1 MLLYHY
7 FDKKT
12 GPFRNLSDLSE
23 EEANKVLLTIK
34 SEKPESMCAKRQD
47 SYVAD
52 RRRFEEILRTEFQ
65 KKGGKIEREVPHYLV
80 VGECPWLQSWFED
93 CDHIVIDTADLDLST
108 VSFTY
113 GDSHPTF
120 SDRVNDGKEY
130 RKKLYTYD
138 EIIGVIKKYG
148 LPQDWNPDG
157 KYGPER
163 YVEAHVWSDR
173 GILECGKRRNEG
185 TDH

>member
-12 GPFRNLSDLSE
+12 GSFRNLSDLSE
-23 EEANKVLLTIK
+23 EEARKVLLSIK
-34 SEKPESMCAKRQD
+34 SEKPETMCAKRQD
-47 SYVAD
+47 SYIAD
-52 RRRFEEILRTEFQ
+52 RRRFEEILRNEFL
-65 KKGGKIEREVPHYLV
+65 KKGGIIERKAPHYLV

-93 CDHIVIDTADLDLST
+93 CDHIVIDTDVLDLRT

-130 RKKLYTYD
+130 RKKIYTYD
-138 EIIGVIKKYG
+138 EIIGVIGRYG

-157 KYGPER
+157 EYGPER

-173 GILECGKRRNEG
+173 GIFSSGC
-185 TDH
+185 TS

>member
-1 MLLYHY
+1 M
-7 FDKKT
+7 
-12 GPFRNLSDLSE
+12 N
-23 EEANKVLLTIK
+23 AK
-34 SEKPESMCAKRQD
+34 SPD
-47 SYVAD
+47 
-52 RRRFEEILRTEFQ
+52 
-65 KKGGKIEREVPHYLV
+65 YLV
-80 VGECPWLQSWFED
+80 VGECPWLQSWFEA

-138 EIIGVIKKYG
+138 EIIKVINKYG
-148 LPQDWNPDG
+148 LPQNWNPDG
-157 KYGPER
+157 EYGPER

-173 GILECGKRRNEG
+173 GIHC
-185 TDH
+185 

>member
-23 EEANKVLLTIK
+23 EEANKVLQTIK

-52 RRRFEEILRTEFQ
+52 RRRFEDILRTEFR
-65 KKGGKIEREVPHYLV
+65 KKGGRIERDVPHYLV
-80 VGECPWLQSWFED
+80 VGECLWLQSWFDD

-120 SDRVNDGKEY
+120 SDRVNDGKE
-130 RKKLYTYD
+130 
-138 EIIGVIKKYG
+138 
-148 LPQDWNPDG
+148 
-157 KYGPER
+157 
-163 YVEAHVWSDR
+163 
-173 GILECGKRRNEG
+173 
-185 TDH
+185 

>member
-23 EEANKVLLTIK
+23 EEAYKVLLSIK
-34 SEKPESMCAKRQD
+34 AEKPETMCAKRQD

-52 RRRFEEILRTEFQ
+52 RRRFEAILRTEF
-65 KKGGKIEREVPHYLV
+65 R
-80 VGECPWLQSWFED
+80 
-93 CDHIVIDTADLDLST
+93 
-108 VSFTY
+108 
-113 GDSHPTF
+113 
-120 SDRVNDGKEY
+120 
-130 RKKLYTYD
+130 
-138 EIIGVIKKYG
+138 KKYG

-173 GILECGKRRNEG
+173 GILI
-185 TDH
+185 